1 MKIRSEKHMKE
12 SGWVKDANGTWVA
25 PHEKGIQ
32 VARYDANGKKER
44 INIVEVR
51 TEIGGHRDDDE
62 PLGPGWIKV
71 PVPDKGAQVAAFI
84 RAGLST
90 KEAELAANPSK
101 LFRGR

>member
-1 MKIRSEKHMKE
+1 MKITQKMIQE
-12 SGWVKDANGTWVA
+12 GWTQNEDGVWVA
-25 PHEKGIQ
+25 PSEATRK
-32 VARYDANGKKER
+32 ALRER
-44 INIVEVR
+44 VNLVEVHQEVGSDDR
-51 TEIGGHRDDDE
+51 RDDSS
-62 PLGPGWIKV
+62 LGPGWEKV